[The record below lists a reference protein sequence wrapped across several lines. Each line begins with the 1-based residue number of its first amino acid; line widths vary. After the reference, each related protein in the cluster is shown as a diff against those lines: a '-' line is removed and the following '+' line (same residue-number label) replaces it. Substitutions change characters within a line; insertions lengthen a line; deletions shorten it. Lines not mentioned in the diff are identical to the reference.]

1 MFAFLIIFLNKVIFP
16 VTVVKILHYIQ
27 HSYSLASPEKCKLM
41 RAFAQINLSQFAVG
55 SRDEWSRLQQG
66 DDSYISFIFFILIP
80 LIHFVNLTMESSDSV
95 NEGKN
100 GIQVLL
106 EKQDSQFRALT
117 EAMKDS
123 LNN

>member
-41 RAFAQINLSQFAVG
+41 RAFAQINLSQF
-55 SRDEWSRLQQG
+55 WSRLQQG
-66 DDSYISFIFFILIP
+66 DDSHISFTFLNLIP
-80 LIHFVNLTMESSDSV
+80 LIFVVNLTMESSDSV

-106 EKQDSQFRALT
+106 EKQDSKFRALT
-117 EAMKDS
+117 EA